1 MKISVLI
8 IAHNEE
14 KYIAKCLESVLQ
26 QNKKPDEIVLV
37 AHNCTDRTMEIAAKF
52 PFVKIVEYNGEEGQP
67 YARIVGF
74 NEVSGDVIACIDADA
89 YADKHWLERITTPLY
104 KDADIS
110 IVGGRVVMT
119 NNILWKISMLLQF
132 FWRKYTSHKIS
143 QFASG
148 ANFAVRKSDYEKVG
162 GIEPIIHLHNQMGLY
177 LWAEDFYIS
186 QALQQIGKL
195 EIIWNAVVFTQMPKE
210 KSSMEARMDIE
221 HKQSHDNNKIIEY
234 FKNKNSGV

>member
-14 KYIAKCLESVLQ
+14 KYISKCLESVLQ

-37 AHNCTDRTMEIAAKF
+37 AHNCTDKTIELASKF
-52 PFVKIVEYNGEEGQP
+52 PFVKIVEFNGEEGQP

-74 NEVSGDVIACIDADA
+74 NEVSGDIIACIDADA
-89 YADKHWLERITTPLY
+89 YADKHWLERLTAPLY

-119 NNILWKISMLLQF
+119 NNFLWRIAMIRQF
-132 FWRKYTSHKIS
+132 IRRKFLKDKLS

-148 ANFAVRKSDYEKVG
+148 ANFAVRKTDYEKVG
-162 GIEPIIHLHNQMGLY
+162 GINPIINLHNSLGLY
-177 LWAEDFYIS
+177 FWAEDVYIS

-195 EIIWNAVVFTQMPKE
+195 YIEWNALVYTHMPKD
-210 KSSMEARMDIE
+210 KSSMESQMDLIP
-221 HKQSHDNNKIIEY
+221 KWNHDTTKIIEY
-234 FKNKNSGV
+234 FQNKNSGV

>member
-37 AHNCTDRTMEIAAKF
+37 AHNCTDKTMEIAAKF
-52 PFVKIVEYNGEEGQP
+52 PFVKIVEFNGEEGQP

-74 NEVSGDVIACIDADA
+74 SEVSGDVIACIDADA
-89 YADKHWLERITTPLY
+89 YADKHWLERLTDPLY
-104 KDADIS
+104 KDAEIS
-110 IVGGRVVMT
+110 IVGGRIVMT
-119 NNILWKISMLLQF
+119 NNFLWRISMIRQF
-132 FWRKYTSHKIS
+132 IRRKFIKDKLS

-162 GIEPIIHLHNQMGLY
+162 GIEPIIHLHNELGLY
-177 LWAEDFYIS
+177 FWAEDYYIS

-195 EIIWNAVVFTQMPKE
+195 EIVWNAVVFTHMDPSQ
-210 KSSMEARMDIE
+210 SSMESQMELIP
-221 HKQSHDNNKIIEY
+221 KWNHDNTKILDY